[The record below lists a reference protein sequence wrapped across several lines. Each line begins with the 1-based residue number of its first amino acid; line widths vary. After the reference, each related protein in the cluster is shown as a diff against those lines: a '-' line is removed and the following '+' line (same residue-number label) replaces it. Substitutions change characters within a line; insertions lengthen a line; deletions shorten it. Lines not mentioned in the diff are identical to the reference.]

1 MTAGMN
7 MTGRKKAF
15 DELPYFF
22 SNQFDLEINAYGD
35 LSQRTTTIRRGK
47 LDAKGFIQFY
57 FEDATLNG
65 ILCVNA
71 DWNEIEQA
79 KRLVALRKELTDR
92 SILAD
97 TSKTLRSILKKIG
110 SDSRK

>member
-1 MTAGMN
+1 MN

-57 FEDATLNG
+57 FEGATLNG